1 MILMVKPDQIL
12 VQEIKVLPAK
22 SKMTDLVAL
31 RHSWSPNH
39 EAKTTL
45 ILLCEDGSLRIYNAN
60 PQTTGLFD
68 AQIICIVFTFY
79 ISIHNYI
86 NRYYFL
92 FMAKES
98 MD

>member
-12 VQEIKVLPAK
+12 VQEIRVLPAK

-31 RHSWSPNH
+31 RHSWAPSH

-60 PQTTGLFD
+60 SQTTGKCLVKNLPFISTD
-68 AQIICIVFTFY
+68 ETFKHVLHKVIV
-79 ISIHNYI
+79 IVMKLCSI
-86 NRYYFL
+86 
-92 FMAKES
+92 
-98 MD
+98 